1 MGALRAEA
9 ARDQAKGRALI
20 LHGGAVARI
29 LEQEQEDD
37 CDLIVVGA
45 RRESRIEDFFLGS
58 VTRRV
63 LADSQADVL
72 VVPARSEASAQQPGS
87 APAGAR

>member
-1 MGALRAEA
+1 
-9 ARDQAKGRALI
+9 
-20 LHGGAVARI
+20 V

-37 CDLIVVGA
+37 CDLIVIGKLGK
-45 RRESRIEDFFLGS
+45 SRLEDYFLGS

-72 VVPARSEASAQQPGS
+72 VVPAD
-87 APAGAR
+87 APAQ